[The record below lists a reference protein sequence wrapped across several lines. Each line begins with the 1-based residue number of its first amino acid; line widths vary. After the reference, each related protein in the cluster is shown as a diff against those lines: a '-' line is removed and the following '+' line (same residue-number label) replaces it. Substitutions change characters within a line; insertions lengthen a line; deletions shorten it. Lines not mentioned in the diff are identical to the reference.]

1 MDAMPIPVGA
11 CEVWFQYQIVGD
23 NEPMYTHLAYDTTTV
38 PTQSA
43 IDAGF
48 TAWQTAF
55 KAITTGDSVLVG
67 GHVLIGSDPG
77 TVRWESSISPVVG
90 VIAGLNVPQNT
101 AFLARKQTN
110 LGGRRNRGR
119 MYIPGVPESWVTG
132 AGVVPIGNVG
142 DINTALGK
150 LLVGGLI
157 HTAFGFLG
165 QPVLLHQSGSQTP
178 TEIVDLQAQRIV
190 ATQRRRLRR

>member
-1 MDAMPIPVGA
+1 MPIPVGW

-23 NEPMYTHLAYDTTTV
+23 NEPMYTHLAYSTTDV
-38 PTQSA
+38 PDQAA

-48 TAWQTAF
+48 AQFQTVF
-55 KAITTGDSVLVG
+55 KTQTTSDSILVG

-77 TVRWESSISPVVG
+77 TVRWESSLTPVVG
-90 VIAGLNVPQNT
+90 TVSGVNVPQNT

-110 LGGRRNRGR
+110 QGGRRNRGR
-119 MYIPGVPESWVTG
+119 MYFPGVPESSCTG
-132 AGVVPIGNVG
+132 AGVVPIATV
-142 DINTALGK
+142 TAFNSCLQS
-150 LLVGGLI
+150 LLIGGSI

-165 QPVLLHQSGSQTP
+165 QAALLHQSGSQTP
-178 TEIVDLQAQRIV
+178 TEVVDLQCQRVV